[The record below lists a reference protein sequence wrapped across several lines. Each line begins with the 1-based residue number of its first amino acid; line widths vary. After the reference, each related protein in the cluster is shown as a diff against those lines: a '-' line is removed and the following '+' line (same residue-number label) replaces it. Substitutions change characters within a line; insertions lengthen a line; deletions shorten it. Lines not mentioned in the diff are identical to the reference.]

1 MIRVECSPRALTL
14 RVEGHAY
21 RGKPVSDGFSATPKG
36 FTLSIFRESQTFLL
50 NPRCV

>member
-21 RGKPVSDGFSATPKG
+21 RGKPGEDIVCAAA
-36 FTLSIFRESQTFLL
+36 
-50 NPRCV
+50 